1 MKSTS
6 LFLCSLLLLLV
17 TGAIGRKTKEKYSQ
31 SEEVVSESFASGPSS
46 GSSDDELVRDKP
58 YGPKVSGG
66 SFGEEASEEISSR
79 RSKHISRSSGGSNM
93 EGESSY
99 AKKKRS
105 RFAQDVLN

>member
-46 GSSDDELVRDKP
+46 GSSDELVRDKP